1 MRKFVSH
8 YSDKIMTQDTIGRIT
23 ADTTIDYGNLMRRR
37 ICKVLLIGSS
47 YDAFT
52 LEEDGRIDVQISNE
66 YIDLNLSNP
75 PSFRRVS
82 SSVEALELL
91 RDDPG
96 FDLVISMFNVGE
108 IDVFHL
114 SKLIREQQPDIPIVL
129 LTNFSRDIGMRIEN
143 EDTSAI
149 DYTFYWHGNP
159 DLILTIIKL
168 IEDRMNADNDI
179 LQVGV
184 QSILLV
190 EDSVKYYSTYLPTI
204 Y

>member
-37 ICKVLLIGSS
+37 IRKVLLIGIS

-114 SKLIREQQPDIPIVL
+114 HNNKSFGAIAYIKNRRFMFSHKTSTPCIKEKSIVL
-129 LTNFSRDIGMRIEN
+129 S
-143 EDTSAI
+143 
-149 DYTFYWHGNP
+149 
-159 DLILTIIKL
+159 
-168 IEDRMNADNDI
+168 
-179 LQVGV
+179 
-184 QSILLV
+184 
-190 EDSVKYYSTYLPTI
+190 
-204 Y
+204 

>member
-37 ICKVLLIGSS
+37 IRKVLLIGSS

-149 DYTFYWHGNP
+149 DYTFY
-159 DLILTIIKL
+159 
-168 IEDRMNADNDI
+168 
-179 LQVGV
+179 
-184 QSILLV
+184 
-190 EDSVKYYSTYLPTI
+190 
-204 Y
+204 

>member
-37 ICKVLLIGSS
+37 IRKVLLIGSS

-96 FDLVISMFNVGE
+96 FDLV
-108 IDVFHL
+108 
-114 SKLIREQQPDIPIVL
+114 K
-129 LTNFSRDIGMRIEN
+129 
-143 EDTSAI
+143 
-149 DYTFYWHGNP
+149 
-159 DLILTIIKL
+159 
-168 IEDRMNADNDI
+168 
-179 LQVGV
+179 GV
-184 QSILLV
+184 QAWMLAPVLKIHDGTRGTVYKLCKVFLCPAFRLSLAL
-190 EDSVKYYSTYLPTI
+190 DLPA
-204 Y
+204 

>member
-37 ICKVLLIGSS
+37 IRKVLLIGSS

-91 RDDPG
+91 RVRG
-96 FDLVISMFNVGE
+96 FLLIC
-108 IDVFHL
+108 IFHH
-114 SKLIREQQPDIPIVL
+114 
-129 LTNFSRDIGMRIEN
+129 GIETCN
-143 EDTSAI
+143 R
-149 DYTFYWHGNP
+149 HH
-159 DLILTIIKL
+159 
-168 IEDRMNADNDI
+168 
-179 LQVGV
+179 
-184 QSILLV
+184 
-190 EDSVKYYSTYLPTI
+190 
-204 Y
+204 